1 MKKKQIE
8 YIGISFLILLLWSS
22 LSLYSGQKIRPV
34 TVDMPMPEFT
44 LPAYQGGEVSL
55 SDLKGKNILLIFPRG
70 LAAENHWC
78 HVCPYQYLEL
88 VEFDKKVDLRKK
100 YNVEILFV
108 LPYKKSK
115 VAEWVKNF
123 PDLLADIQSWKH
135 PKNPEKLDK
144 QEKQRMEMAQK
155 YFPKD
160 FTYEKGEVPIPF
172 PILMDTKQKLS
183 KGLEIFTTEWS
194 GSSVEQNIPTILIVD
209 EQGLVQFKYISQN
222 TFDRPSP
229 EYLTEIL
236 SCIQ

>member
-8 YIGISFLILLLWSS
+8 FIGISFLILLLWSS
-22 LSLYSGQKIRPV
+22 LSLYSGQEIRPV
-34 TVDMPMPEFT
+34 TVDMPMPDFT

-70 LAAENHWC
+70 LAAENNWC
-78 HVCPYQYLEL
+78 HVCPYQYMEL
-88 VEFDKKVDLRKK
+88 VEFDKKIDLRKK

-123 PDLLADIQSWKH
+123 PDLLADIENWKH
-135 PKNPEKLDK
+135 PEHPEKLDK
-144 QEKQRMEMAQK
+144 QEKQRMEMAHK

-160 FTYEKGEVPIPF
+160 FTYEKGEVPFPF
-172 PILMDTKQKLS
+172 PILMDTKQKVS

-209 EQGLVQFKYISQN
+209 EQGLVQFKYISQK

>member
-22 LSLYSGQKIRPV
+22 LSLYSGQEIRPV

-135 PKNPEKLDK
+135 PKHPKKLDK

-229 EYLTEIL
+229 EYLAEIL